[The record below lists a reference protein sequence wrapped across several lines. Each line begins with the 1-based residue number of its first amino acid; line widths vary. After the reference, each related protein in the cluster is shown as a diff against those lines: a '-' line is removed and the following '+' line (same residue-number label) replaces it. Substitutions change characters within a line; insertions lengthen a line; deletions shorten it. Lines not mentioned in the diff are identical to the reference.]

1 MSIHSFI
8 FVLFCSIY
16 LISCRNNKSQNYHTK
31 IPQMDQTS
39 FNTNKLNQGIE
50 ELKNGSQPYHSVSP
64 VVYIYKTKKDYSHLV
79 PITMNADR
87 TRILS
92 YPAPSDLIRNGQLTL
107 PTALDKGY
115 WLDNRGIT
123 PNVVFLTYTYEEYSK
138 MPTAP
143 SKEDMLK
150 HIEDKYPLVNIINCG
165 KRADYKDLVTELNQ
179 YIHDQNL
186 K

>member
-1 MSIHSFI
+1 MHRLNFI
-8 FVLFCSIY
+8 FVFSCLLFLWSCS
-16 LISCRNNKSQNYHTK
+16 KTSQKPSEN
-31 IPQMDQTS
+31 
-39 FNTNKLNQGIE
+39 IE
-50 ELKNGSQPYHSVSP
+50 NIKQKVIEAKKAILTHETSP
-64 VVYIYKTKKDYSHLV
+64 VVYIYKTRKDYSHLV
-79 PITMNADR
+79 PVIMNADR

-123 PNVVFLTYTYEEYSK
+123 PNVVFLSYTYEEYSK

-143 SKEDMLK
+143 SKEEMLK